1 VKLRCDKQM
10 NDDNANE
17 HEREVNGRAPCMC
30 VMAKSSMII
39 EVSKMPAVDRSLVA
53 GLPIFAECSS
63 EMIDDILCNARSAHF
78 TRNSNVFE
86 EGEKA
91 DSFFLLLHGRV
102 KAYRLTPAGEQ
113 VVIRFIAPGEMFGV
127 AMAIGRD
134 TYPATAVAVVDCV
147 VLAWPTSTWPGL
159 LARHPALAVN
169 TMQTLGARL
178 QESQLRVMEMSTEE
192 VERRVAH
199 ALLRLAN
206 QGGRKTDEGILID
219 FPISRQDIA
228 QMTGT
233 TLHTV
238 SRIMSA
244 WETAGLV
251 SSGRQKVVIRDPHK
265 LYLLAESSET

>member
-1 VKLRCDKQM
+1 
-10 NDDNANE
+10 
-17 HEREVNGRAPCMC
+17 
-30 VMAKSSMII
+30 
-39 EVSKMPAVDRSLVA
+39 
-53 GLPIFAECSS
+53 
-63 EMIDDILCNARSAHF
+63 
-78 TRNSNVFE
+78 
-86 EGEKA
+86 
-91 DSFFLLLHGRV
+91 
-102 KAYRLTPAGEQ
+102 
-113 VVIRFIAPGEMFGV
+113 
-127 AMAIGRD
+127 
-134 TYPATAVAVVDCV
+134 
-147 VLAWPTSTWPGL
+147 
-159 LARHPALAVN
+159 
-169 TMQTLGARL
+169 
-178 QESQLRVMEMSTEE
+178 MSTEE